1 MMACRVLFSSLAASV
16 MLAGCMSDDNA
27 WAKDATPRSEAQ
39 QVLAECKYE
48 AQAATIGIGANR
60 HPKTWGEAIGEGI
73 GDGVIQAMDEDEL
86 VKSCMRAK
94 GFRQ

>member
-1 MMACRVLFSSLAASV
+1 

-27 WAKDATPRSEAQ
+27 WVKDATPRSEAQ